1 MKASSNKKYTF
12 AVGRRKTST
21 ARVRLFKGSEKNLI
35 NGKEITITLVEKP
48 LKITDLIGKYY
59 FTSKVTGGGVKSQL
73 EATVHG
79 VSRAI
84 ALVNPEKFRVLLKK
98 EGLLERDSRERQR
111 RMVGT
116 GGKSRRKK
124 QSPKR

>member
-1 MKASSNKKYTF
+1 MKVSLNKKYTF

-21 ARVRLFKGSEKNLI
+21 ARVRLFKGDGKNLI
-35 NGKEITITLVEKP
+35 NGKEAIGVLVEKP
-48 LKITDLIGKYY
+48 LKITNLIGKYY
-59 FTSKVTGGGVKSQL
+59 FTSKVVGGGVKSQL

-79 VSRAI
+79 ISRAI
-84 ALVNPEKFRVLLKK
+84 AKLDPEKYRVSLKK

-116 GGKSRRKK
+116 GGKARRKK

>member
-1 MKASSNKKYTF
+1 MAKNLSKYIF

-21 ARVRLFKGSEKNLI
+21 ARVRLFKGIGENLI
-35 NGKEITITLVEKP
+35 NAKKITIALVEKP

-116 GGKSRRKK
+116 GGKARRKK